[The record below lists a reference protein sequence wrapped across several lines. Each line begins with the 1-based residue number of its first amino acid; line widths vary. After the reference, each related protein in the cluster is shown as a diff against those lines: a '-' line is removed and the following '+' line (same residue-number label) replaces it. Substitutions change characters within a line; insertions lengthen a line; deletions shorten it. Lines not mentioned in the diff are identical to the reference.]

1 MSQFRMKRGR
11 IETLSFKEVEIE
23 LEKVNPALKE
33 NNIIL
38 LTVLNAIY
46 NINVDIIYK
55 VCRSSGNVDKICIFE
70 RGQVVHALVEFK
82 EIESAVEAKNSLHGC
97 NLYSDGCTLKVE
109 FARQERLN
117 VTRNDDMTWDF
128 LKKDVI
134 MGIQGE
140 KQSRKVLL
148 KEDPT
153 IDDTKWSPKNRM
165 YEEPWYGERENGRSS
180 TYQNDYEEKPWRSS
194 PVLIVYNLDPER
206 FNCKRLFNLLCLYGN
221 IVRINFMR
229 NKEGCAMVE
238 FEDSEAAME
247 AAEKLNDCMIFGNI
261 VTMEES
267 RKGYVE
273 EIRNPYELPDGEK
286 SFENF
291 FGDKNNR
298 FSTSKQA
305 AKNRKVQPTKTL
317 HFYNVPKMDDDSLM
331 DIFTDQHAPFPT
343 NVSWFESS
351 ANTYTGLVEFDSC
364 EEASEALVIA
374 NNTEIANEDS
384 NEKRPYIMK
393 LCFSRN

>member
-1 MSQFRMKRGR
+1 MSQFELKRR
-11 IETLSFKEVEIE
+11 FEILSFEEVEKE

-38 LTVLNAIY
+38 ITVLNPIY
-46 NINVDIIYK
+46 CINVDIIVK
-55 VCRSSGNVDKICIFE
+55 VCKNIGKVMKIVIFE
-70 RGQVVHALVEFK
+70 RGQVVHALVEYK
-82 EIESAVEAKNSLHGC
+82 ETESAVEAKKSLHGC
-97 NLYSDGCTLKVE
+97 NIYSDGCTLKVE

-117 VTRNDDMTWDF
+117 VTRNDEMTWDF
-128 LKKDVI
+128 SDDKIITNKDR
-134 MGIQGE
+134 E

-148 KEDPT
+148 NEDPIT
-153 IDDTKWSPKNRM
+153 DKLQSTPKNRM
-165 YEEPWYGERENGRSS
+165 YEEPWYGERENGRNT
-180 TYQNDYEEKPWRSS
+180 TYNSGYEEKPRRSS
-194 PVLIVYNLDPER
+194 QVLMVYNLDAER

-221 IVRINFMR
+221 IVRINFIR

-238 FEDSEAAME
+238 FEDPEAAME

-261 VTMEES
+261 ITLEES

-291 FGDKNNR
+291 IGDKNNR
-298 FSTSKQA
+298 FSTPKQA

-331 DIFTDQHAPFPT
+331 DVFTDQHAPFPT
-343 NVSWFESS
+343 SVSWFETSS
-351 ANTYTGLVEFDSC
+351 AKTFTGIVEFDTC
-364 EEASEALVIA
+364 EEASESLVIA
-374 NNTEIANEDS
+374 NNTEIENEDS

>member
-1 MSQFRMKRGR
+1 MSQFELKRR
-11 IETLSFKEVEIE
+11 FEILSFEEVEKE

-38 LTVLNAIY
+38 ITVLNPIY
-46 NINVDIIYK
+46 CINVDIIVK
-55 VCRSSGNVDKICIFE
+55 VCKNIGKVMKIVIFE
-70 RGQVVHALVEFK
+70 RGQVVHALVEYK
-82 EIESAVEAKNSLHGC
+82 ETESAVEAKKSLHGC
-97 NLYSDGCTLKVE
+97 NIYSDGCTLKVE

-117 VTRNDDMTWDF
+117 VTRNDEMTWDF
-128 LKKDVI
+128 SDDKIITNKDR
-134 MGIQGE
+134 E

-148 KEDPT
+148 NEDPIT
-153 IDDTKWSPKNRM
+153 DKLQSTPKNRM
-165 YEEPWYGERENGRSS
+165 YEEPWYGERENGRNT
-180 TYQNDYEEKPWRSS
+180 TYNSGYEEKRRRSS
-194 PVLIVYNLDPER
+194 QVLMVYNLDAER

-221 IVRINFMR
+221 IVRINFIR

-238 FEDSEAAME
+238 FEDPEAAME

-261 VTMEES
+261 ITLEES

-291 FGDKNNR
+291 IGDKNNR
-298 FSTSKQA
+298 FSTPKQA

-331 DIFTDQHAPFPT
+331 DVFTDQHAPFPT
-343 NVSWFESS
+343 SVSWFETSS
-351 ANTYTGLVEFDSC
+351 AKTFTGIVEFDTC
-364 EEASEALVIA
+364 EEASESLVIA
-374 NNTEIANEDS
+374 NNTEIENEDS